1 MLVFSQHKPCVSPFP
16 FYFFNFRK
24 SLRKVCQNTGF
35 SVTRIFPYK
44 DGIFDS
50 LLTWE
55 NKGNENTHLGIF
67 RSSHRRCPVRKG
79 VLRNFAT
86 FIGKHLCQS
95 PLLHSSVCSFIKKEN
110 RSQVFPCEFCEVSRN
125 TFFTEHLWATTSVYF
140 TEWMFWVKGNV
151 LYYVLMLCLEFFG
164 FFIFVYFFAFL
175 FEGNVDCIWWKT

>member
-1 MLVFSQHKPCVSPFP
+1 MLVFSQHKACVSSFP

-67 RSSHRRCPVRKG
+67 RSSHWRCPVGKG

-86 FIGKHLCQS
+86 LIGKHLCQS
-95 PLLHSSVCSFIKKEN
+95 PLLHFQSATLLKKRICRRCFLVN
-110 RSQVFPCEFCEVSRN
+110 FAKFLGTPFLLN
-125 TFFTEHLWATTSVYF
+125 TSGRLLLYILQTECFELRV
-140 TEWMFWVKGNV
+140 MF
-151 LYYVLMLCLEFFG
+151 YMMC
-164 FFIFVYFFAFL
+164 
-175 FEGNVDCIWWKT
+175 